1 MSMAERDPHVEAKL
15 DEMKLQPKDRKI
27 SNVVLENMEQK
38 KLVEDLKLQNEKLR
52 DQLESAQTGGMGGEE
67 LSIF

>member
-1 MSMAERDPHVEAKL
+1 MAERDPHVEAKL